1 MARRL
6 TGVGRLLKAAPLF
19 FAFENTYT
27 GRWNSRRLLSLGSSH
42 QKNEGEYS
50 HHIQLSDLLPP
61 AAVDVRSCMAP
72 VTIDSRKPA
81 KSNPLMKSS
90 FYGNRWCRTAMLKL
104 HSLCPRHCTLPQV
117 SRSARAA
124 ESHRTIPPILPIIG
138 PPARSGVYA
147 GDIAGPET
155 SEGMP
160 LLRHQRRAEWD
171 CGMED
176 GEFAV
181 GLILPVVR
189 L

>member
-90 FYGNRWCRTAMLKL
+90 FYGNRWCRTAMLRP
-104 HSLCPRHCTLPQV
+104 HRLCPRHCTYL
-117 SRSARAA
+117 RYRAPLA
-124 ESHRTIPPILPIIG
+124 PRRAFAQSHRFCQSLAPRRKRCLSQATSLEQ
-138 PPARSGVYA
+138 
-147 GDIAGPET
+147 ET
-155 SEGMP
+155 SGS
-160 LLRHQRRAEWD
+160 
-171 CGMED
+171 C
-176 GEFAV
+176 
-181 GLILPVVR
+181 
-189 L
+189 